1 MPFVRRTPKLSSR
14 LFVWGTWVFFAA
26 ILYLL
31 FSVVLSLAGKE
42 MPGVFSPSPDTMAVQ
57 ATVPAPPPPGSVLSR
72 PASILDQS
80 VTRNDEGR
88 QQVQRLLQESS
99 GQ

>member
-42 MPGVFSPSPDTMAVQ
+42 MPGVFSPSHDTMAVQ